1 MRIWNVPEAARTII
15 FYQNLLYQSR
25 GHIDGRRNH
34 VFLRKPTTIH
44 SHVAKFLLLSTFKH
58 GHFCFMFELKFI
70 SIQFWKLF
78 IFNKSCFH
86 CATRW
91 QSMCKSS
98 MSLKT
103 DLISIQLLM
112 CLNVKLWSIIYFPME
127 RQINK
132 KNIEIWEFV
141 MDSLGSSNII
151 SLVICMYISI
161 D

>member
-1 MRIWNVPEAARTII
+1 M
-15 FYQNLLYQSR
+15 
-25 GHIDGRRNH
+25 
-34 VFLRKPTTIH
+34 
-44 SHVAKFLLLSTFKH
+44 LSTFKH

-86 CATRW
+86 CALRW
-91 QSMCKSS
+91 QSMCKAS

-112 CLNVKLWSIIYFPME
+112 CLNGKLWSIIYFPME

-132 KNIEIWEFV
+132 KTLISENLLWIPSAVLI
-141 MDSLGSSNII
+141 SSVLLSVCTLALIRTKHHRRSTLSNTNCKFETNRFQANLKK
-151 SLVICMYISI
+151 SKSENRVFC
-161 D
+161 